1 MCVNLQNVSEL
12 IASNLEPQPPEPI
25 ADWAQTHFRLPAE
38 GADKPGPYDLQ
49 YAPYLFGIFA
59 AFDDPNVGEIYT
71 MKAAQVGWT
80 FGLVALL
87 GKKIDTEPCAM
98 VVMFPKEDAAREF
111 NDEKFEPS
119 IRSTPRLSRLIDVS
133 KTRSKDN
140 RALFKKFPSGF
151 LKLVGSKSISSVKS
165 TPAKLV
171 IVEEPD
177 DATSNLKD
185 QGNSIALLW
194 ERTKRIR
201 NSKRVLGGTPSVKGL
216 SKVEEHI
223 LKSDQR
229 VLPIHCHDCGDA
241 HVLDWEN
248 VSWLQSDHTEHEIYG
263 FSLPDTAVYVCPH
276 CGSGW
281 DDYQRKKNIRD
292 TVNQAIEAGDPK
304 CGWVATAEFHGAA
317 GFKEL
322 SELYSCLPGAGVVD
336 LVRDYLAAEYKAG
349 AGDETDKV
357 VFVNSK
363 LGRPYEYEDDNANAE
378 QLKEK
383 ALEYEELVVPKAGLI
398 LTVGV
403 DIQHDRLAIII
414 RAHGRGE
421 ESWLVLWKE
430 ISASV
435 GCSDKSDPVW
445 SELESIVYGAIKHE
459 TGSDIYASAVSIDTS
474 DGNTNDA
481 AYHFVR
487 RMSKKYPRVLT
498 MAIKG
503 SSAQTDPEIF
513 VTPKA
518 KGVDHVN
525 PKKQSKADK
534 HGLKVFIVGTN
545 KAKDLIASR
554 LKLDGIGSGR
564 FHYYKDVRLDYYDQ
578 MTGEVKAPHRS
589 IKGRKVWQQ
598 KAGRAIEAWDCEV
611 YALHASRARRIHL
624 MTPRQWDALEEKLN
638 QNDLFAA
645 PENVADETQQPKKK
659 LKRSGG
665 KSRRKKH

>member
-1 MCVNLQNVSEL
+1 MM
-12 IASNLEPQPPEPI
+12 AANLEPMPPQAI
-25 ADWAQTHFRLPAE
+25 ADWSQTHFRLPAE
-38 GADKPGPYDLQ
+38 GADKPGPYNLQ

-59 AFDDPNVGEIYT
+59 AFDDPDTGEIYT

-80 FGLVALL
+80 FGLVACL

-119 IRSTPRLSRLIDVS
+119 IRATPRLSRLIDVS

-140 RALFKKFPSGF
+140 RALFKKFPNGF

-177 DATSNLKD
+177 DATNNLKE

-223 LKSDQR
+223 LRSDQR
-229 VLPIHCHDCGDA
+229 VLPIRCHDCDDF

-248 VSWLQSDHTEHEIYG
+248 VSWLESDSTEHEIYG
-263 FSLPDTAVYVCPH
+263 RALPDTAIYVCPH

-292 TVNQAIEAGDPK
+292 TVNAAIEAGDPK

-322 SELYSCLPGAGVVD
+322 SELYSCLPGAGVVE
-336 LVRDYLAAEYKAG
+336 LVRDYLAAEYKACQ
-349 AGDETDKV
+349 GDENDKI

-363 LGRPYEYEDDNANAE
+363 LGRPYEFQDDNANADD
-378 QLKEK
+378 LREK
-383 ALEYEELVVPKAGLI
+383 ALDYPELQVPKGGLM
-398 LTVGV
+398 LTVGIDV
-403 DIQHDRLAIII
+403 QHDRVALIV
-414 RAHGRGE
+414 RAWGRGE

-435 GCSDKSDPVW
+435 STSDKNDPVW
-445 SELESIVYGAIKHE
+445 SELEKTVYGSFDHE
-459 TGSDIYASAVSIDTS
+459 GGGQIYASSVGIDSS

-481 AYHFVR
+481 VYHWVR
-487 RMSKKYPRVLT
+487 RMEKKYRKVLT
-498 MAIKG
+498 MPLKG
-503 SSAQTDPEIF
+503 SSAQIDPEIF
-513 VTPKA
+513 TVPRV
-518 KGVDHVN
+518 KGVDHKN
-525 PKKQSKADK
+525 PKKQTKADK
-534 HGLKVFIVGTN
+534 HGLKVYLVGTN
-545 KAKDLIASR
+545 KAKDLIAAR
-554 LKLDGIGSGR
+554 FKLQGVGPGR
-564 FHYYKDVRLDYYDQ
+564 HHSYREVRADYYDQ
-578 MTGEVKAPHRS
+578 VTGEVKAPHRT
-589 IKGRKVWQQ
+589 IKNRKIWQQ
-598 KAGRAIEAWDCEV
+598 KAGRAVEAWDCEV
-611 YALHASRARRIHL
+611 YALHGSRAKRVHL
-624 MTPRQWDALEEKLN
+624 MTPRQWDALEQALN
-638 QNDLFAA
+638 QSDLFGEAQSVTE
-645 PENVADETQQPKKK
+645 PTETPKKK
-659 LKRSGG
+659 LKRSGR
-665 KSRRKKH
+665 KSKRPRNI